1 MQKLVHCLKNNN
13 GFITAHVLVRCV
25 TGNVCGWCVSAGD
38 QITMYISVEVWR
50 VVNLGQFF
58 SDAIYAVMVLLH
70 KV

>member
-1 MQKLVHCLKNNN
+1 M
-13 GFITAHVLVRCV
+13 
-25 TGNVCGWCVSAGD
+25 SAGD